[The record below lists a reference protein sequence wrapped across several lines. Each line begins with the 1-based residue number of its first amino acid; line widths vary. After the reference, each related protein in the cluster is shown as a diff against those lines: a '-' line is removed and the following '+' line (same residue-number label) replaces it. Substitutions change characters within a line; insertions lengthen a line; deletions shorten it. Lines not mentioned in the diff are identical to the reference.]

1 MHFICNK
8 ETKPHPL
15 KIFTNLKILIMTS
28 RKALDILRAIEIN
41 GKNLISGGFL
51 GNLTVEGGKVEV
63 ILNIPEDME
72 DKAFDLQD
80 RVRDELL
87 KGGFKEVE
95 IKTRVKKS
103 PPRVQ
108 TQAPFQKHEIPGVK
122 NIIAV
127 ASGKGGVGKST
138 FAVNL
143 AYAFKK
149 LGYKVGLFDA
159 DIYGPTIT
167 VMLGLKEERMKVAPD
182 KNKFLPPERFG
193 VKVVSFGI
201 LVDDK
206 TPILWRGAM
215 FHKAYEE
222 LLLQTDWGELDFL
235 VVDLPPGTG
244 DAQLSL
250 AQLFDVKGV
259 LMITTPQIVSIADVL
274 RAINGFEK
282 LEVKILGIVE
292 NMAYFVCPD
301 NGKKYYIF
309 GQGGGKRLAEITG
322 IPLLASI
329 PIDEYISTSGD
340 NGIPVVE
347 AYPDAPSSK
356 AIINIAKDIIKGL

>member
-1 MHFICNK
+1 
-8 ETKPHPL
+8 
-15 KIFTNLKILIMTS
+15 MTS
-28 RKALDILRAIEIN
+28 KKALDILRAIEIN
-41 GKNLISGGFL
+41 GKNLVSGGFL
-51 GNLTVEGGKVEV
+51 GNLTVEGGRVEV
-63 ILNIPEDME
+63 VLNIPEDME
-72 DKAFDLQD
+72 DKALDLQD
-80 RVRDELL
+80 KVRDELL
-87 KGGFKEVE
+87 KGGFQEVV
-95 IKTRVKKS
+95 IKTKLKKT
-103 PPRVQ
+103 PPPPKVQ
-108 TQAPFQKHEIPGVK
+108 PQAPFKKGEIPGVK

-143 AYAFKK
+143 AYAFKR

-167 VMLGLKEERMKVAPD
+167 VMLGLKEERMRVAPD

-201 LVDDK
+201 LVDEK

-222 LLLQTDWGELDFL
+222 LMLQTDWGELDFL

-259 LMITTPQIVSIADVL
+259 LMITTPQLVAIADVL

-282 LEVKILGIVE
+282 LEVKVLGIVE

-301 NGKKYYIF
+301 SGKKYYIF
-309 GQGGGKRLAEITG
+309 GQGGGKRLSEITG
-322 IPLLASI
+322 VPLLASI

-356 AIINIAKDIIKGL
+356 SIIKVAESIIKGL

>member
-1 MHFICNK
+1 
-8 ETKPHPL
+8 
-15 KIFTNLKILIMTS
+15 MTS
-28 RKALDILRAIEIN
+28 KKALDILKTIEIN
-41 GKNLISGGFL
+41 GKNLVSGGFL
-51 GNLTVEGGKVEV
+51 GNLTVESGRVEIV
-63 ILNIPEDME
+63 LNIPEDME
-72 DKAFDLQD
+72 DDALDLQD
-80 RVRDELL
+80 KVREELL
-87 KGGFKEVE
+87 KGGFKEVI
-95 IKTRVKKS
+95 IKTKLKKT
-103 PPRVQ
+103 PPPPKVQ
-108 TQAPFQKHEIPGVK
+108 PQAPFKKREIPGVK

-143 AYAFKK
+143 AYAFKR
-149 LGYKVGLFDA
+149 LGYRVGLFDA

-167 VMLGLKEERMKVAPD
+167 VMLGLKEERMRVAPD

-201 LVDDK
+201 LVDEK

-222 LLLQTDWGELDFL
+222 LMLQTDWGELDFL

-259 LMITTPQIVSIADVL
+259 LMITTPQLVAIADVL

-282 LEVKILGIVE
+282 LEVKVLGIVE

-301 NGKKYYIF
+301 SGKKYYIF
-309 GQGGGKRLAEITG
+309 GQGGGKRLSEMTG

-356 AIINIAKDIIKGL
+356 AIIKVAESIIKGL